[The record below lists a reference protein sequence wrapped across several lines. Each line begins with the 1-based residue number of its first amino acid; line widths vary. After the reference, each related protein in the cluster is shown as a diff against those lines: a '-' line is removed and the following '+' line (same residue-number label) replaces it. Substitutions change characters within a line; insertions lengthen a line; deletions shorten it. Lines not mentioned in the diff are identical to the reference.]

1 MNLEIRNA
9 VSKEIEELSLAWN
22 LSRRETME
30 EMIYHYYDSTPIGV
44 EQLEAEFYS
53 LSDEELFNKLCEL

>member
-9 VSKEIEELSLAWN
+9 VSK
-22 LSRRETME
+22 